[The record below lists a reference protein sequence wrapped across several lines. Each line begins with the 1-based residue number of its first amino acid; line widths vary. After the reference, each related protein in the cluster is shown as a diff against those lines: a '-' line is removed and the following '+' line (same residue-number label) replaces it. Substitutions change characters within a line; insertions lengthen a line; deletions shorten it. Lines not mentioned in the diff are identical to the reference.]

1 MSPLP
6 ILTVLFLATTK
17 LTKKTKKRSF
27 LSTALQAPGCWG
39 HSCSRL
45 TLKLLPTCP
54 MPFPRVVCLLP
65 TDRMEPCSG
74 HCHLRL
80 RYQLSW
86 KCPTLPANVNK
97 NHRHLLSRRLYYGSL
112 VEPVD
117 YFTQLL
123 EVLCPQTVGAPNAAW
138 PLLKCFPSGVFSCL
152 PEIKMS
158 LLHKLLLQVGSLK
171 EEYQSGFWWTSRG
184 LLDLCLYFSFGK
196 SACVSSELLI
206 CVFG

>member
-27 LSTALQAPGCWG
+27 LSTALQATGCWG

-117 YFTQLL
+117 YFTHNCSKFYAPKRLGLQMLL
-123 EVLCPQTVGAPNAAW
+123 GLCWNAF
-138 PLLKCFPSGVFSCL
+138 PL
-152 PEIKMS
+152 
-158 LLHKLLLQVGSLK
+158 GS
-171 EEYQSGFWWTSRG
+171 
-184 LLDLCLYFSFGK
+184 
-196 SACVSSELLI
+196 SAA
-206 CVFG
+206 FQR